1 MKRTYNNLR
10 ERAKVIRK
18 EVEDGANTSERVG
31 GLMEDMVDTAEVLS
45 KQVTVLGQMDIIQA
59 VESSEEAARIATK
72 QAEIASQ
79 SGILAQYAKEQ
90 GDYAKG
96 QGKLIEQ
103 VAKDLSIQIARFND
117 RLYFRINSVYENG
130 YIVLLRKKKQFG
142 LGHNVSLTDET
153 HMYKVGYIIR
163 EFQFKHKN
171 EFEKVAISVSKVQP
185 GVWTEFN
192 QSIFESLIEYREFK
206 GLSGYRFIGPVYPK
220 PLVPPVGKT
229 YVAFLQTGLQYIIV
243 NQDYLN
249 GVYANG
255 KIPQRIV
262 ANGKMAKMRVYL
274 HVRRLTSGDLTYKLV
289 PVPKDY

>member
-1 MKRTYNNLR
+1 MDL
-10 ERAKVIRK
+10 
-18 EVEDGANTSERVG
+18 
-31 GLMEDMVDTAEVLS
+31 
-45 KQVTVLGQMDIIQA
+45 DII
-59 VESSEEAARIATK
+59 
-72 QAEIASQ
+72 
-79 SGILAQYAKEQ
+79 
-90 GDYAKG
+90 
-96 QGKLIEQ
+96 
-103 VAKDLSIQIARFND
+103 
-117 RLYFRINSVYENG
+117 
-130 YIVLLRKKKQFG
+130 
-142 LGHNVSLTDET
+142 SLTDET

>member
-18 EVEDGANTSERVG
+18 EVEDGANT
-31 GLMEDMVDTAEVLS
+31 LS

-130 YIVLLRKKKQFG
+130 YIVLLR
-142 LGHNVSLTDET
+142 
-153 HMYKVGYIIR
+153 
-163 EFQFKHKN
+163 
-171 EFEKVAISVSKVQP
+171 IS
-185 GVWTEFN
+185 
-192 QSIFESLIEYREFK
+192 I
-206 GLSGYRFIGPVYPK
+206 
-220 PLVPPVGKT
+220 
-229 YVAFLQTGLQYIIV
+229 QTQ
-243 NQDYLN
+243 
-249 GVYANG
+249 
-255 KIPQRIV
+255 K
-262 ANGKMAKMRVYL
+262 
-274 HVRRLTSGDLTYKLV
+274 
-289 PVPKDY
+289 